1 MSRVKEA
8 AAEYAALAAKYGQ
21 PEIVE
26 KEKKV
31 KSRER
36 DRVKG
41 VVEGARGAAKVKS
54 SEKSEQ
60 PRALT
65 EPEQAALFLASELKR
80 ISDPFLIFDKSGMEI
95 LDTSEEYSADTLGEK
110 VTRTMR
116 TEQYESIRH

>member
-1 MSRVKEA
+1 MFRVKEA
-8 AAEYAALAAKYGQ
+8 AAEYVALATKYGQ
-21 PEIVE
+21 PDMIE

-41 VVEGARGAAKVKS
+41 VVEGARGTAKIKTA
-54 SEKSEQ
+54 EKSEQ

-65 EPEQAALFLASELKR
+65 EPEQEALFMASELKR

-95 LDTSEEYSADTLGEK
+95 LDPTEEYSADTLGEK
-110 VTRTMR
+110 VTCAVRTAR
-116 TEQYESIRH
+116 